1 MDKLVCTQRDLEL
14 FPTLVHHSA
23 KGTQKTLD
31 NLGFHEGLCEGSVTA
46 AQGHIIFLS
55 SEMGGSS
62 NLDLMA
68 QSFIQDGN
76 SYIAA
81 PQSRCTFNTQNPL
94 VTATLDMPNMAGRNH
109 VGTLHYLL
117 TVKLNNAC
125 LILYDSFLKTVR
137 TLKVLQNIW
146 QAD

>member
-1 MDKLVCTQRDLEL
+1 M
-14 FPTLVHHSA
+14 
-23 KGTQKTLD
+23 QKTLGYRSRRC
-31 NLGFHEGLCEGSVTA
+31 NEGLCEGSVTA
-46 AQGHIIFLS
+46 ARGRIIFLS
-55 SEMGGSS
+55 SEMCGTG

-76 SYIAA
+76 SHIAA

-137 TLKVLQNIW
+137 TLKILQNIW